1 MASLQDIKGRIKSI
15 NSTKQITNAMNL
27 VATAKLTKSKEAAI
41 KSRPFFLKMQ
51 ETIRS
56 IAKNAGKVNLALLK
70 GNDSPNKAY
79 IVLASDRGLAGG
91 YNSNICKL
99 VMKHIEKQDETTIV
113 AVGKKARDNFKNKG
127 YNIGKAVVGMSEKP
141 TYKHAKEIAEY
152 VTDIFKKGEVGEVYL
167 AYTAFKS
174 TIQQEPTMIRLLPLK
189 LDEVTEVEKT
199 VNPELPD
206 LLVYEP
212 SAEEVLS
219 YVIPRYLADITF
231 GALIEASASEQG
243 ARMTAMDSATDNAEE
258 MIQKLN
264 IVYNRAR
271 QAAITQELTEIVS
284 GAEALG

>member
-41 KSRPFFLKMQ
+41 KSRPFFHKMQ

-56 IAKNAGKVNLALLK
+56 IANNAGPINMPLIK

-91 YNSNICKL
+91 YNANICKL
-99 VMKHIEKQDETTIV
+99 VMKDIASKEESQII
-113 AVGKKARDNFKNKG
+113 AVGKKSRDNFKTKG
-127 YNIGKAVVGMSEKP
+127 YNVAKAIVGMSEKP
-141 TYKHAKEIAEY
+141 GYNHAKEIADY
-152 VTDIFKKGEVGEVYL
+152 VTDIFVKGEVGEVYL

-174 TIQQEPTMIRLLPLK
+174 TIQQEPTMIRLLPLELEEIK
-189 LDEVTEVEKT
+189 EVS
-199 VNPELPD
+199 PEDTLPD

-212 SAEEVLS
+212 SPEDVLA
-219 YVIPRYLADITF
+219 YVIPRYLADVTF

-258 MIQKLN
+258 MIQKLG
-264 IVYNRAR
+264 IIYNRAR

>member
-15 NSTKQITNAMNL
+15 DSTKQITNAMNL

-56 IAKNAGKVNLALLK
+56 IAHQAGPVNLPLMK
-70 GNDSPNKAY
+70 GNQSSKKAY

-99 VMKHIEKQDETTIV
+99 VIKDIQNKEDAQII
-113 AVGKKARDNFKNKG
+113 AVGKKSRDNFKTKG
-127 YNIGKAVVGMSEKP
+127 YNIVKEMVGMSERP
-141 TYKHAKEIAEY
+141 TYKHAKELADYITE
-152 VTDIFKKGEVGEVYL
+152 IFSKGEVGEVYL

-174 TIQQEPTMIRLLPLK
+174 TLQQEPTMIRLLPLELEEIK
-189 LDEVTEVEKT
+189 EVST
-199 VNPELPD
+199 NDIPD
-206 LLVYEP
+206 MLVYEP
-212 SAEEVLS
+212 STEEVLK
-219 YVIPRYLADITF
+219 YVVPRYLADVTF
-231 GALIEASASEQG
+231 GGLVEASASEQG

-258 MIQKLN
+258 MIQKLD